1 MQGRRKEYDNLT
13 HITIY
18 LPEKVDKALAYYAK
32 IQKKSKSMVIRE
44 LLKERFGDKLAGTK

>member
-1 MQGRRKEYDNLT
+1 MQGRKREYDNLT

-18 LPEKVDKALAYYAK
+18 LPERVDKALAYYAK

-44 LLKERFGDKLAGTK
+44 ILQERLSKQNANT